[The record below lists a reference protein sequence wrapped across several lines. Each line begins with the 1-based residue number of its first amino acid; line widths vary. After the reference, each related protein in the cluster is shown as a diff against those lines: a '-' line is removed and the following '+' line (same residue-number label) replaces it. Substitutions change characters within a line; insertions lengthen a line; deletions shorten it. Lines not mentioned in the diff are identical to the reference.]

1 MIIVLIFIGLIVLSF
16 TLVCLGLERD
26 WDEEWCTFFAGA
38 LCVGLIGCITTGLWC
53 IIVNTP
59 LYVKNETYELQEK
72 FKLYENEKDL
82 LLSFHP
88 LNENS
93 TTMTSD
99 KTFEIISTNDYYVRV
114 TNYNEKIY
122 SFKTRIVGHKN
133 RRSSPW
139 TSWFESSAWDT
150 ITTEML
156 ENLTYITGK

>member
-16 TLVCLGLERD
+16 ILLCIGVNVG
-26 WDEEWCTFFAGA
+26 WDDEWNTFICGIF
-38 LCVGLIGCITTGLWC
+38 CFSIVGCITAGLWC
-53 IIVNTP
+53 IVVNTP

-99 KTFEIISTNDYYVRV
+99 KTLEIISTNDYYVRV
-114 TNYNEKIY
+114 TEYNKKIY
-122 SFKTRIVGHKN
+122 DFKVNVVGHKN
-133 RRSSPW
+133 RRNSPW
-139 TSWFESSAWDT
+139 TSWFESSAWDV

-156 ENLTYITGK
+156 DSLTYTTGK